1 MKGKPLGTL
10 GAIAIC
16 LAISTARIFADD
28 STQEYPTGTIN
39 GEDVRFFFE
48 TTEKMDPSKHGLW
61 EKLREWRG
69 DLPEYQKKDVMAVL
83 GIVPKMAAPTPDN
96 SKFRGASNVMSAN
109 EAARYI
115 RLSGVLSLSK
125 KTEAQLL
132 ADYREQFKNMSKE
145 EVEEY
150 FAKQNASA
158 PPQPGDLSKKY
169 KNGPYPYS
177 EVHEYALNGQKPVM
191 EDAPVTSVPPPTGF
205 WAPIEHGFLHPLI
218 RKSWSDV
225 LSSDDPSQD
234 ASSAKQKTSDLVGA
248 TFSFADDTDSHT
260 QTWNAVGALI
270 LPFDFRFA
278 PSSTSPLTELVL
290 APSVSVNRISTDPP
304 AKTDTDQLFFR
315 LGLFT
320 DLETHGVGIQLRT
333 AFVYGTDTEF
343 GMSMPAFEADIEPQF
358 SWNPTNPPSVATR
371 YFKIGY
377 RNILIPFV
385 SGKPDPTNI
394 SRPDP
399 NDNSLLDYQ
408 LRLYAHAEGGDLQ
421 RSGSTLTTTTG
432 TFFRVG
438 PAAQLRVNAP
448 HAVFNH
454 PLSFTGSYEYLPS
467 IEGVSD
473 KNYLLT
479 LDLTLGLIPL
489 NPANSTAL
497 QQKLSLNFDF
507 TDGALDFTKQEVKK
521 FTVGL
526 SILY

>member
-1 MKGKPLGTL
+1 MKGPPPRKLVAT
-10 GAIAIC
+10 AIW
-16 LAISTARIFADD
+16 LAISTSRILAQD
-28 STQEYPTGTIN
+28 SFQQFPTGTIKRD
-39 GEDVRFFFE
+39 DVRFFFE
-48 TTEKMDPSKHGLW
+48 KTEKMDPSKHGFW
-61 EKLREWRG
+61 EKLREWKG
-69 DLPEYQKKDVMAVL
+69 DLPEYQKKDVMTVL
-83 GIVPKMAAPTPDN
+83 GIIPKMEAPKPNN
-96 SKFRGASNVMSAN
+96 SKFQGASNVMSAD

-115 RLSGVLSLSK
+115 KLSGILSLPK
-125 KTEAQLL
+125 KTETQLL

-158 PPQPGDLSKKY
+158 PPQPSDLPKKY
-169 KNGPYPYS
+169 GNGPYPYP
-177 EVHEYALNGQKPVM
+177 EVRDLALNGQKPVM
-191 EDAPVTSVPPPTGF
+191 EDAPVAAVPPPTGF

-225 LSSDDPSQD
+225 LSSEDLSQD
-234 ASSAKQKTSDLVGA
+234 ASSPKAKIGDLVGA

-278 PSSTSPLTELVL
+278 PTATQPLTELLL

-320 DLETHGVGIQLRT
+320 DLDVHGVELQLRG
-333 AFVYGTDTEF
+333 AFVYGTDTGF
-343 GMSMPAFEADIEPQF
+343 DMSMPAFEADIEPQF
-358 SWNPTNPPSVATR
+358 SWNPTDPPSVATR

-377 RNILIPFV
+377 KNILIHYV

-394 SRPDP
+394 SRPDS
-399 NDNSLLDYQ
+399 NDISLLDYQ

-421 RSGSTLTTTTG
+421 RSGSTFNTTTG

-438 PAAQLRVNAP
+438 PTAQLRVNAP
-448 HAVFNH
+448 HAVFDH
-454 PLSFTGSYEYLPS
+454 PLSFTGTYEYLPS
-467 IEGVSD
+467 IEGPTN

-489 NPANSTAL
+489 NPPNSTAL
-497 QQKLSLNFDF
+497 QQKLSLNFDY
-507 TDGALDFTKQEVKK
+507 TDGALDFTKQAVKK
-521 FTVGL
+521 FTIGL